1 MQIADNIENTNIKG
15 STCSLYPRLP
25 RRRRLWTPAH
35 RALLASPPG
44 ACHEGPLLLDSKFVT
59 SMLRTIVLTNSHQL
73 TCIDL
78 HIRQTKLSMQDG
90 YIKELICR
98 LLNFTMAYMFETDD
112 TFSQI
117 RSSRSAVSIGKKILN
132 HMRGAVLRFSGAV
145 LRFLALRGKNP
156 ATTRNYLLTPPAIE
170 HGGSQRLQP
179 EKVPDVVGDWRQ

>member
-117 RSSRSAVSIGKKILN
+117 RSSRSILSPTLLLLTSKCV
-132 HMRGAVLRFSGAV
+132 GY
-145 LRFLALRGKNP
+145 RFLALRGKNP